1 MLLPLLVIAA
11 GLGLGAL
18 GWLYGRLAGR
28 ERDLAQGVGGLQDH
42 IEAARK
48 SLEQRLEA
56 SAEAATERMTV
67 PVAVLLFGF
76 LIFIAAPAVA
86 TITSTT
92 AGGPHP

>member
-1 MLLPLLVIAA
+1 MSRTPFARRSRLFTIGLLALALFAA
-11 GLGLGAL
+11 GCGSSDGGSASDTTA
-18 GWLYGRLAGR
+18 AGG
-28 ERDLAQGVGGLQDH
+28 DT
-42 IEAARK
+42 
-48 SLEQRLEA
+48 EA

-76 LIFIAAPAVA
+76 LIFIAAPAVT